1 MDFLDQNLDAYRI
14 IAEILNDL
22 RTLVQKTLQAKH
34 GKEWYRTGLPS
45 SVFDRLIEVKEQEK
59 AIDWYETEYQKI
71 INYALFPE
79 LLEIAESDPEA
90 FAPLFKLA
98 PSAALLNA
106 RFLELEVMRAKLG
119 RARPVSESE
128 LSFLSTFHIRFR
140 KATGDL
146 REAVS
151 GSAPPTSSGE
161 TDSELAVDEITDEM
175 PVEPPPEPA
184 DHEGSLPEDASTAE
198 STHDEEPESET
209 VSETPPTTAPA
220 TPRIA
225 PPRRPVQMLHSSRAS
240 TAAAVAPVAAPDHEE
255 EESQDESQ
263 EEPDSTRV
271 ARGSLSQ
278 ALEDSDSKAILR
290 ELYREVTTL
299 AESIWSSDV
308 PPGAMVWQ
316 QVRSSSWYEVNF
328 SKLGLKP
335 LSDFYDVFSSV
346 ESKLED
352 GVARDQLQDYLK
364 EVNFAQILLAM
375 RDMFQRN
382 HI

>member
-22 RTLVQKTLQAKH
+22 RSLVQETLRTKH
-34 GKEWYRTGLPS
+34 GSEWYRTGLPE
-45 SVFDRLIEVKEQEK
+45 SVFQRLIDVKEQEK

-79 LLEIAESDPEA
+79 LLEVVENDPEA

-119 RARPVSESE
+119 RARPVSEAE
-128 LSFLSTFHIRFR
+128 LSFLSTFHLRFR
-140 KATGDL
+140 KATGDM
-146 REAVS
+146 RDAVTHSDPPADQPDEVIETEAQ
-151 GSAPPTSSGE
+151 A
-161 TDSELAVDEITDEM
+161 AVDDT
-175 PVEPPPEPA
+175 P
-184 DHEGSLPEDASTAE
+184 HDAQPSTAE
-198 STHDEEPESET
+198 TEVKTDASEESEPSDEAPEDEST
-209 VSETPPTTAPA
+209 DAQITPPPSRVSAS
-220 TPRIA
+220 PRVA
-225 PPRRPVQMLHSSRAS
+225 PPRRPVQSLHTSRGA
-240 TAAAVAPVAAPDHEE
+240 TAAAAAPAEAPEIPD
-255 EESQDESQ
+255 QDPSDDVDET
-263 EEPDSTRV
+263 PKV
-271 ARGSLSQ
+271 ARGTLGQ
-278 ALEDSDSKAILR
+278 ALEDSDTRAILR
-290 ELYREVTTL
+290 ELYREVTSL

-308 PPGAMVWQ
+308 PPGAMVWS

-335 LSDFYDVFSSV
+335 LSDFYDVFSTV

-352 GVARDQLQDYLK
+352 GIARDQLQDYLK

-382 HI
+382 KI